1 MSHIDLHLHST
12 SSDGV
17 LSPSAVVAA
26 AADAGLS
33 AIALCDHDTVLGVD
47 EAIAAGTVYGIR
59 VLAGVEL
66 SVAFQEYQDVHLLG
80 YGIDQTNRMLL
91 DRLEAFARRRANRNR
106 EIIVSINRLL
116 REQQREPLEIAEV
129 EALAG
134 GVLGRPHIARAL
146 MARGYVADMEQA
158 FERYLVPC
166 NVPKY
171 YWPMEEAL
179 QVIRQVGGVAVLAHP
194 TSISWEHLEL
204 ERIITALSVLGLD
217 GIEVYNSMA
226 SESDTI
232 FLQRL
237 ANKLGLLVTGG
248 SDFHGI
254 DAEDRI
260 GKGRGGIRFPETL
273 LPPLL
278 ARTAQRQAAL
288 PD

>member
-47 EAIAAGTVYGIR
+47 EATTAGAARDVR

-66 SVAFQEYQDVHLLG
+66 SVAFQGYQDVHLLG
-80 YGIDQTNRMLL
+80 YCIDQTNRTLL
-91 DRLEAFARRRANRNR
+91 DRLSAFALRRANRNR
-106 EIIVSINRLL
+106 EIVASINQLL

-146 MARGYVADMEQA
+146 IARGYVSDMEQA
-158 FERYLVPC
+158 FECYLVPC

-179 QVIRQVGGVAVLAHP
+179 QVIRQAGGVAVLAHP
-194 TSISWEHLEL
+194 TSISREHPEL
-204 ERIITALSVLGLD
+204 EQIITALGLLGLD
-217 GIEVYNSMA
+217 GIEVYNNMA
-226 SESDTI
+226 SEPDTI

-237 ANKLGLLVTGG
+237 ATKLGLLVTGG

-260 GKGRGGIRFPETL
+260 GKGRGGIRFPETM

-278 ARTAQRQAAL
+278 ARAAQRQTEL
-288 PD
+288 LG